1 MNTEPIAIVGLL
13 GGQWFGR
20 GAEAALRSADVLI
33 GHAQQ
38 FDLLAPDIAG
48 ERVELWGDLG
58 AVVDHAVEQRTA
70 GRRPCILAAGDPGFH
85 GMVRFAAE
93 RLGEDD
99 LAVHPAPS
107 SVALAFARVG
117 TSWDDA
123 AVASAH
129 AQSRDE
135 VVAMVTDHPKVAVL
149 VSRRLT
155 PAALGAALV
164 AAGCDDRAVT
174 VCTHLGEPE
183 EQVTR
188 TDLAG
193 LAGGSFD
200 HLSVVVLRRQETDY
214 DPGP

>member
-1 MNTEPIAIVGLL
+1 MRPVPVSTEPIAIVGLL

-20 GAEAALRSADVLI
+20 GAEAALRGADVLI

-38 FDLLAPDIAG
+38 FDLLARDIAG

-58 AVVDHAVEQRTA
+58 AVVDHAVEQRAA

-135 VVAMVTDHPKVAVL
+135 VVATVIDHPKVAVRGAGHAHRPRRPG
-149 VSRRLT
+149 RRLVR
-155 PAALGAALV
+155 PPVRGGAAPTIATTR
-164 AAGCDDRAVT
+164 AATTDPRADDDVEVVKY
-174 VCTHLGEPE
+174 VCRGGG
-183 EQVTR
+183 
-188 TDLAG
+188 AG
-193 LAGGSFD
+193 
-200 HLSVVVLRRQETDY
+200 
-214 DPGP
+214 